1 MSSFSYRLGCAVPSY
16 DNAQAL
22 AEGIRLFDEDAFVH
36 IKESQDDDFWEI
48 IALFNLVNGGK
59 LQFPGSAW
67 WAAARA
73 AAVKVGNFV
82 TSP

>member
-1 MSSFSYRLGCAVPSY
+1 MSSFQFKLGCAVPSY

-48 IALFNLVNGGK
+48 VALFNLANGGQ
-59 LQFPGSAW
+59 LQFGIISMLFSNS
-67 WAAARA
+67 
-73 AAVKVGNFV
+73 VKEIGVREL
-82 TSP
+82 

>member
-59 LQFPGSAW
+59 LQFAIISLLFANS
-67 WAAARA
+67 
-73 AAVKVGNFV
+73 VKEIGGREL
-82 TSP
+82 